1 MTVKP
6 ATSTE
11 QLLRASSDDE
21 QALQYPLPDS
31 GYGFHA
37 QQAVEKL
44 YKALLG
50 SRQGKF
56 PFSHDLHSWRKRVE
70 DLGFKLPICAF
81 RLEELSDYAGN
92 ARYDDPLPLD
102 EETRVRLRACIA
114 ALKTYVLHEV
124 ASEQAQPRPAGAP
137 EMDSRS

>member
-1 MTVKP
+1 MTVQP

-21 QALQYPLPDS
+21 QALQFPLPDS

-56 PFSHDLHSWRKRVE
+56 PFSHDLQSLRRRVE

-81 RLEELSDYAGN
+81 RLEELSDYAGT
-92 ARYDDPLPLD
+92 ARYDDPLPLS
-102 EETRVRLRACIA
+102 EETRVRLRACIG
-114 ALKTYVLHEV
+114 ALRAYVLHEI
-124 ASEQAQPRPAGAP
+124 AEQVQLRPAGAP